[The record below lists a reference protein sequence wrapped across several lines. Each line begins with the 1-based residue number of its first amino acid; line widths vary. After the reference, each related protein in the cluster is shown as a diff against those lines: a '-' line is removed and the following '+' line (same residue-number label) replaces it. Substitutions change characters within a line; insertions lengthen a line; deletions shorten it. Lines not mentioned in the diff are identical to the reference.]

1 MYNVLICDDD
11 TAVIELLVKRI
22 DWKAYNMQIAGV
34 ASNGVIGLDIFEKKK
49 IDIVLADIK
58 MPVLNGLDMAAKMRE
73 KDKHIKIIFLTSS
86 DDVKHAIKALTI
98 KAEGY
103 ILKPFTLNDITNI
116 LRNTKS
122 ILDSDG
128 QQSTAEEADGDRE
141 REAMLVE
148 VINKYIDE
156 HIGEKITVNSISEH
170 IGYSPNHTGQI
181 YKMHTGKFINERIVE
196 VKMKL
201 AVQMLD
207 VPVNSVPEIA
217 ERLGYND
224 YTYFLRQFKQYYGIT
239 PKAYRS
245 NKR

>member
-1 MYNVLICDDD
+1 
-11 TAVIELLVKRI
+11 
-22 DWKAYNMQIAGV
+22 
-34 ASNGVIGLDIFEKKK
+34 
-49 IDIVLADIK
+49 
-58 MPVLNGLDMAAKMRE
+58 
-73 KDKHIKIIFLTSS
+73 
-86 DDVKHAIKALTI
+86 
-98 KAEGY
+98 
-103 ILKPFTLNDITNI
+103 
-116 LRNTKS
+116 
-122 ILDSDG
+122 
-128 QQSTAEEADGDRE
+128 
-141 REAMLVE
+141 MLVE